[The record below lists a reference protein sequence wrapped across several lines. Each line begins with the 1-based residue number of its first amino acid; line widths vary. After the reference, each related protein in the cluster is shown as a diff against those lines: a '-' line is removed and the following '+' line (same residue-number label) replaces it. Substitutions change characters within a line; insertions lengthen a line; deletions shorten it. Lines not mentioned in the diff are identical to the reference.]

1 MNSLDLPPSIFSI
14 PFSLSLSLSPLFTY
28 YKQTTWFYMAI
39 LQAVIFMIFQV
50 QVMALYAYFP
60 EVVRTA

>member
-1 MNSLDLPPSIFSI
+1 MNSLDLLLSIFSI

>member
-14 PFSLSLSLSPLFTY
+14 PFSLSLSPLFTY